1 MKSKGLILILILTT
15 LAVVGCQPRD
25 QKPSV
30 QQRVQQP
37 LAPDQVETKTETS
50 PNQENPLLQHNLDSA
65 LEAIEALEELG
76 VE

>member
-1 MKSKGLILILILTT
+1 MKSKGLILILILAT
-15 LAVVGCQPRD
+15 LAVVGCQPRT
-25 QKPSV
+25 QKPS
-30 QQRVQQP
+30 VQQP

-50 PNQENPLLQHNLDSA
+50 PSQKNPLLQHNLDSA